1 MEDAAEQGYVV
12 TYSDELVRKPER
24 LELKF
29 IQQSN
34 SASYVKRAPKRLSQA
49 STTSTRR
56 PPAPTL
62 APAAMRPSTLLS
74 TSSSLVAAGLHSS
87 MPSLVR

>member
-24 LELKF
+24 LELKL

-49 STTSTRR
+49 STTSTRQ
-56 PPAPTL
+56 PPALTL

-74 TSSSLVAAGLHSS
+74 TSSSLAAAGLHSS